1 MKYACVVRTRL
12 DGVRIYGPYDA
23 ERAIAEF
30 QRWEARVSDAVQAD
44 YDEHAVKKADDP
56 REVELATFALSE
68 DEQKRAEAEAL
79 VRERAG

>member
-1 MKYACVVRTRL
+1 MKYACIVRTRL
-12 DGVRIYGPYDA
+12 DGVRVYGPYDA

-44 YDEHAVKKADDP
+44 YDEHAVKNADDP

>member
-12 DGVRIYGPYDA
+12 DGIRIYGPYDA

-30 QRWEARVSDAVQAD
+30 QRWEARVSDAVQRD
-44 YDEHAVKKADDP
+44 YDEHAVKAPEDP
-56 REVELATFALSE
+56 REVELATFTLSE
-68 DEQKRAEAEAL
+68 DEQKRLEAEAI